1 MDHPGSGRGFGGSGP
16 PEIGLPGL
24 GLPPPGGLG
33 SAAHTCKHA
42 PIIICTHARRECMH
56 ACTRNPGTLENAAL
70 SSFHDIWVWWQPWQQ
85 QGIWQAVA
93 HRRKRN
99 REFSRHRQDR
109 TLRFW
114 GATCPLQKNRGFERF
129 AETRNRVSVWRRRVG
144 QSHIVMAYIV
154 MAAR

>member
-56 ACTRNPGTLENAAL
+56 APETLGH
-70 SSFHDIWVWWQPWQQ
+70 SRMRPS
-85 QGIWQAVA
+85 AVSTIFGCGGS
-93 HRRKRN
+93 HGSN
-99 REFSRHRQDR
+99 REYGRPWRIAENETENSHGTARTGLCGFGGQRARYKKIVASNVSQKLEIGFRFGGDESDR
-109 TLRFW
+109 
-114 GATCPLQKNRGFERF
+114 A
-129 AETRNRVSVWRRRVG
+129 
-144 QSHIVMAYIV
+144 I
-154 MAAR
+154 